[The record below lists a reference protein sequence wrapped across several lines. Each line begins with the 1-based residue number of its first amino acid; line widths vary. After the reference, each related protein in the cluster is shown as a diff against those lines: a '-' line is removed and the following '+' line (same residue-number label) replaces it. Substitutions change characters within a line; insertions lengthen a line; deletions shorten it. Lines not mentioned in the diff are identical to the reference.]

1 MPAATLARV
10 ARAPAKVNLALH
22 VIGRRAD
29 GYHDL
34 DSLVAF
40 AGAGDT
46 LALEPDTATT
56 LTVTGPTAGAA
67 GPDADNLV
75 LKAIA
80 LLRDAIPDLQA
91 GRFHLV
97 KRLPVAAGI
106 GGGSSDAA
114 AALRLVAALNGVDPA
129 DPRVRAAARST
140 GADVPVCLFPCAR
153 LMQGAG
159 EVVGPRLRLPP
170 LFAVLVN
177 PGVPVATPP
186 VFARLGLIP
195 GQGFGTP
202 LPPLQPAPGHD
213 ELLAWLAATRNDLQ
227 PPAIAVA
234 PVVADVLAALQAT
247 PGCRLARMSGSGAT
261 CFGIYDDCAAAAAA
275 ARLVRACAPHW
286 WVKSTL
292 LR

>member
-1 MPAATLARV
+1 MPAAPLARV

-22 VIGRRAD
+22 VTGRRAD
-29 GYHDL
+29 GYHAL

-40 AGAGDT
+40 AGTGDT
-46 LALEPDTATT
+46 LTLEPDAVTT
-56 LTVTGPTAGAA
+56 LSVTGPTAGAA

-75 LKAIA
+75 LKAVA
-80 LLRDAIPDLQA
+80 LLRDAVPDFQA

-129 DPRVRAAARST
+129 DPQVRAAARAT

-159 EVVGPRLRLPP
+159 EVVGPPLRLPP

-177 PGVPVATPP
+177 PGVPVPTPP
-186 VFARLGLIP
+186 VFARLGLTP
-195 GQGFGTP
+195 GQGFGTA
-202 LPPLQPAPGHD
+202 LPPLQPAPGRD
-213 ELLAWLAATRNDLQ
+213 ELLEWLAATRNDLQ

-234 PVVADVLAALQAT
+234 PVVADVIAALLAT

-261 CFGIYDDCAAAAAA
+261 CFAIYDDCAAAAEA
-275 ARLVRACAPHW
+275 ARLVRAGAPHW
-286 WVKSTL
+286 WVRSTL

>member
-1 MPAATLARV
+1 MSAETLARV

-22 VIGRRAD
+22 VTGRRAD

-40 AGAGDT
+40 AGAADT
-46 LALEPDTATT
+46 LTLEPDTATT
-56 LTVTGPTAGAA
+56 LTVTGPTADAA
-67 GPDADNLV
+67 GPDGDNLV
-75 LKAIA
+75 LRAVA
-80 LLRDAIPDLQA
+80 LLREAIPDLHA

-114 AALRLVAALNGVDPA
+114 AALRLVAALNGIDPS
-129 DPRVRAAARST
+129 DPRMRAAARAT
-140 GADVPVCLFPCAR
+140 GADVPVCLFPCSR

-159 EVVGPRLRLPP
+159 ETVGPPLRLPS

-186 VFARLGLIP
+186 VFARLGLTP

-202 LPPLQPAPGHD
+202 LPPLPQAPGRD
-213 ELLAWLAATRNDLQ
+213 VLLAWLAATRNDLQ
-227 PPAIAVA
+227 PPALSVA

-261 CFGIYDDCAAAAAA
+261 CFGIYDDCAAAAVA
-275 ARLVRACAPHW
+275 ARLVRAGAPHW

>member
-1 MPAATLARV
+1 MPATTLARV

-22 VIGRRAD
+22 VTGRRQD

-34 DSLVAF
+34 DSLVVF

-46 LALEPDTATT
+46 LTLEPDTATT

-75 LKAIA
+75 LKAVG
-80 LLRDAIPDLQA
+80 LLREAMPDLHA

-114 AALRLVAALNGVDPA
+114 AALRLVAALNGIDPS
-129 DPRVRAAARST
+129 DPRVRAAARAT

-159 EVVGPRLRLPP
+159 ETVGPPLRLPP

-186 VFARLGLIP
+186 VFARLGLAP
-195 GQGFGTP
+195 GQAFGTP
-202 LPPLQPAPGHD
+202 LPALPQAPD
-213 ELLAWLAATRNDLQ
+213 RDALLEWLVSTRNDLQ

-247 PGCRLARMSGSGAT
+247 PGCRIARMSGSGAT
-261 CFGIYDDCAAAAAA
+261 CFAIYDDCAAAAVA
-275 ARLVRACAPHW
+275 ARLVRAGAPHW